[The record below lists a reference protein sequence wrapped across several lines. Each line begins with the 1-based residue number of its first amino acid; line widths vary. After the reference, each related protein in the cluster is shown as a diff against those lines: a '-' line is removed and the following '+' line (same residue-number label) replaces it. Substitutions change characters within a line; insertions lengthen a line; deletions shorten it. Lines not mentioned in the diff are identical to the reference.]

1 MTWPK
6 KKTAAEPTIP
16 PPTPK
21 PLTFAEQLKM
31 QMNDVEAIIA
41 AKTAEREAIMRQLL
55 WLEFTPHAEEQ
66 MKAIWERLKPRT

>member
-1 MTWPK
+1 
-6 KKTAAEPTIP
+6 
-16 PPTPK
+16 
-21 PLTFAEQLKM
+21 M